1 MAAPYPTSL
10 RTRAVAHSHLVG
22 VAEAALVFAIGSATL
37 KRWRRLSRDGASL
50 DPRPMGGDRRSLVQM
65 GHGPA
70 VDRTVRDTPDHTLA
84 ELAARLSALIG
95 RRVTLATLDRT
106 LRRRGFRLKRKVL
119 KATEGATARARTAR
133 EEFVKE
139 LAKIPEEC
147 LVYLDESGVATNLT
161 RPNVRCQSGEEVVAR
176 VPRNRGRVTSIIG
189 ALALD
194 GVRAMMHFQGGTDG
208 EIFRA
213 FVSQVLAPELRHGD
227 VLILDNAA
235 IHRSKGVKDMVEARG
250 ARILFLPPYTPEW
263 NPIEMMWS
271 KMKAILRRL
280 GARTVPALGEGIR
293 AAMHSVTL
301 EDAEGWFREAA
312 RAQPG

>member
-1 MAAPYPTSL
+1 MAAPYPAAL
-10 RTRAVAHSHLVG
+10 RTRAVAYSLLVG

-37 KRWRRLSRDGASL
+37 KRWRRRSREGGSL
-50 DPRPMGGDRRSLVQM
+50 DPRPMGGDRRSLLRM

-70 VDRTVRDTPDHTLA
+70 VDRVVRDAPDHTLA
-84 ELAARLSALIG
+84 ELAPRLSAVIG

-106 LRRRGFRLKRKVL
+106 LRRRGFRVKRKVL
-119 KATEGATARARTAR
+119 KATEGATVRVQAAR
-133 EEFVKE
+133 EEFAKE

-147 LVYLDESGVATNLT
+147 RVYLDESGVATDLT
-161 RPNVRCQSGEEVVAR
+161 RPDVRCLSGEEVVAR

-213 FVSQVLAPELRHGD
+213 FVSQVLAPELRDGD

-235 IHRSKGVKDMVEARG
+235 IHKSKAVKEMVEARG
-250 ARILFLPPYTPEW
+250 ARLLFLPPYTPEW

-271 KMKAILRRL
+271 KMKAILRKL
-280 GARTVPALGEGIR
+280 GARTVPALGDGIR
-293 AAMHSVTL
+293 AAMRRVTL
-301 EDAEGWFREAA
+301 EDAQGWFREAA